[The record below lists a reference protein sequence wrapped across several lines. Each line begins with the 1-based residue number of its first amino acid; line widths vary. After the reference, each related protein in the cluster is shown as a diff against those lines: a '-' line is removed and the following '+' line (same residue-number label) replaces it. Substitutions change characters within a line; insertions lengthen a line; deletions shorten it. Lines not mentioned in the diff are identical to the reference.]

1 MLNRLTAWDPTRA
14 RLRVDRT
21 SATRLPVINS
31 EGERVRDKRP
41 TISDIAKAAGVST
54 GAVSYA
60 LNGRPG
66 VSDATRKRV
75 VEIAD
80 RLGWV
85 PSSAARSLSDG
96 RANAIGLVV
105 DRPARELGVEPFFVQ
120 LIAGIQDA
128 LADGPTALLLQVTD
142 DATAELEAYRRW
154 WAGRRV
160 DGVLLAD
167 LRDDD
172 RRVELVREL
181 GLPTV
186 VLAEPVLPDLPCVW
200 TDDESAVSEV
210 VEYLAALGH
219 RRIVRVA
226 GPTTFVHTQ
235 IRSNAFTAAAGRL
248 GLHEARVVH
257 ADYSDEVAARVTRR
271 VLTSGEPPTAMV
283 FDNDVMAVSAL
294 AVAHELGIPVPDRLS
309 LVAWDDSALCRLV
322 RPALTAVRRP
332 IAERGA
338 TAVRLLLDVIGG
350 GEAAHVKTSDPEL
363 VPRSSTGPAPRP

>member
-1 MLNRLTAWDPTRA
+1 MIDKRQGA
-14 RLRVDRT
+14 
-21 SATRLPVINS
+21 S
-31 EGERVRDKRP
+31 VRDKRP

-66 VSDATRKRV
+66 VSETTRRRV

-96 RANAIGLVV
+96 RANAIGLVI

-142 DATAELEAYRRW
+142 DSAAELEAYRRW

-167 LRDDD
+167 LRASDP
-172 RRVELVREL
+172 RVDLVREL

-186 VLAEPVLPDLPCVW
+186 VLAEPVLEDLPCVW
-200 TDDESAVSEV
+200 TDDESAVVEV
-210 VEYLAALGH
+210 VEYLVALGH

-226 GPTTFVHTQ
+226 GPDTFVHTR
-235 IRSNAFTAAAGRL
+235 IRSSAFTAVASRL
-248 GLHEARVVH
+248 GLTEARAVH
-257 ADYSDEVAARVTRR
+257 ADYSDEAAARVTRR
-271 VLTSGEPPTAMV
+271 VLTGAEPPTAMV

-309 LVAWDDSALCRLV
+309 IVAWDDSALCRLV

-350 GEAAHVKTSDPEL
+350 GEALHVKTSDPEL
-363 VPRSSTGPAPRP
+363 VPRSSTGPVGGLSAGR